1 MSPEAQAL
9 MVLAWLVLVKFLQI
23 ALWPRLRGALGEYAA
38 PAAYPASVLIF
49 GAISWYAAL
58 AGLPVQTALIPFIAL
73 AGYAVYRREYTR
85 ETLRSALIWDAVFL
99 VFFAAMLATRF
110 VMPSLSFAEKFMDH
124 AFLASVM
131 QNPVVPPLDPWFAG
145 GTLDVYYYLGYWIAG
160 VLGVTAGV
168 SSTVAYNLAL
178 PTILGASAV
187 TAYATGRLLVPRL
200 PWAPLILFVLVNPA
214 FIREVVLGAA
224 PATVIWNSTRV
235 IDGTI
240 NEYTFFSF
248 VWGDL
253 HPHVSGIFVQFLLIF
268 LVAYALCRWGEM
280 GARTRWTLV
289 GLSALAL
296 GSMPGI
302 NSWDVLLYAPIVVV
316 VGLLIWRRHGDLSYL
331 LAVPPLAIALYAPY
345 YLQLNGA
352 GVKGIGFVTAPSD
365 PVQFL
370 LVYGFILAVLIAL
383 LVPEIRR
390 MPALLLVPVPF
401 ILAGY
406 AAAGIAA
413 LPLAA
418 LLSRRKV
425 SPSAFLCMAG
435 LVVAIACEFVYLK
448 DNMGETYFRMNTV
461 FKCGSVAW
469 ILLGTGTLVMAGE
482 RCAGVIRPERL
493 TAAQRR
499 TLGAI
504 AAAAL
509 ILAPFTVSLGY
520 GIGTNTLDGGA
531 WIADEHPGDA
541 AAIAWLG
548 SQEENITLVEA
559 VDGDYTYYSRVSSFT
574 GIPAVLGM
582 PFHEQMWR
590 DNWTEIAQRKIDV
603 QAIYE
608 DPSRSLALMDR
619 YGATYLYVGDLE
631 RSSYQISLP
640 AEGLV
645 PVYDADGVTI
655 YQRR

>member
-9 MVLAWLVLVKFLQI
+9 MVLAWLILIKFLQFS
-23 ALWPRLRGALGEYAA
+23 LWPRLRGALGEYAA
-38 PAAYPASVLIF
+38 PVAYPASILIF
-49 GAISWYAAL
+49 GVVSWYAAIV
-58 AGLPVQTALIPFIAL
+58 GLPVQTALVPFVAL
-73 AGYAVYRREYTR
+73 AGYAIYRREYTR
-85 ETLRSALIWDAVFL
+85 DALRSALIWDAVFL
-99 VFFAAMLATRF
+99 VFFAAMLAVRF
-110 VMPSLSFAEKFMDH
+110 VTPSISFAEKFMDH

-131 QNPVVPPLDPWFAG
+131 RNPVVPPLDPWFAG
-145 GTLDVYYYLGYWIAG
+145 GTLDVYYYLGYWILG

-168 SSTVAYNLAL
+168 SSTVAFNLAL
-178 PTILGASAV
+178 PTVMGVSAV
-187 TAYATGRLLVPRL
+187 TAYAIGRLLVPRL
-200 PWAPLILFVLVNPA
+200 PWMPLVLFILVNPA
-214 FIREVVLGAA
+214 FVREVVRGAA

-248 VWGDL
+248 IWGDL
-253 HPHVSGIFVQFLLIF
+253 HPHVIGIFVQFLLIF
-268 LVAYALCRWGEM
+268 LIAYALCRWGEA
-280 GARTRWTLV
+280 GARTRWTVV

-296 GSMPGI
+296 GTMPGI

-316 VGLLIWRRHGDLSYL
+316 VGLLIWRRHGDLRYL
-331 LAVPPLAIALYAPY
+331 LAVPPLAIALYVPY
-345 YLQLNGA
+345 YFQLHGA
-352 GVKGIGFVTAPSD
+352 GIKGVGFVTAPSD

-370 LVYGFILAVLIAL
+370 LVYGFFLAVLIVL
-383 LVPEIRR
+383 LLPDIRR

-406 AAAGIAA
+406 TAAGIAA

-418 LLSRRKV
+418 LLSRRRL
-425 SPSAFLCMAG
+425 SPSALFCSAG
-435 LVVAIACEFVYLK
+435 LAIAILCEFVYLQ
-448 DNMGETYFRMNTV
+448 DNMGGVYFRMNTV
-461 FKCGSVAW
+461 FKCYSVAW
-469 ILLGTGTLVMAGE
+469 VLLGTGTLVAVGQ
-482 RCAGVIRPERL
+482 RLAGVVAPERL
-493 TAAQRR
+493 TAAQWRV
-499 TLGAI
+499 LGAI

-509 ILAPFTVSLGY
+509 ILAPFTVSIGY
-520 GIGTNTLDGGA
+520 GIGPRTLDGGA

-541 AAIAWLG
+541 EAIAWLG
-548 SQEENITLVEA
+548 SQKGNITLVEA

-582 PFHEQMWR
+582 PGHEVMWR
-590 DNWTEIAQRKIDV
+590 DDGSEIAQRKSDV

-608 DPSRSLALMDR
+608 DPSRSLALMDS

-631 RSSYQISLP
+631 RSSYQVSLP
-640 AEGLV
+640 TGGLV